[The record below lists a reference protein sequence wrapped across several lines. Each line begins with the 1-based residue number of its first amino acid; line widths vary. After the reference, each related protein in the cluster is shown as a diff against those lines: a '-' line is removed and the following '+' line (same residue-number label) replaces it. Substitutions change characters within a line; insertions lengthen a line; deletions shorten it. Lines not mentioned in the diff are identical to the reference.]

1 MLCWEVPDH
10 PSRHKAILDASDS
23 PIRIG
28 GSRPRA
34 RARWIST
41 VVFPQGHE
49 AGGPSVKELFN
60 ELKRRKVFRVA
71 VVYVAT
77 AFVILQAADIMLP
90 RLGVPDWAMSLVVAL
105 VVLGLPLALVLAWAL
120 ELTPDGVRVT
130 PAPTAGDH
138 AQPPPSLL
146 GRRTLAVAATLV
158 VLGVGLGAGWLLK
171 PGPPTPDPTAEGA
184 LYASGSVAVLP
195 FDNFAVED
203 EDYFSDGITED
214 IIAQLTRVPDLTV
227 ISRTSAMRYRN
238 TELSVREI
246 GAELGVGA
254 ILEGSVRRADG
265 RVRIVAQLIDVATD
279 THLWAETY
287 DREMADIFAVQ
298 SEVAREIASALGRT
312 LSSVVAPGSAGRE
325 HARTDPETYEL
336 YLRARHLWNQRRP
349 AALRSAIQYFEEAIA
364 RDPAFALAHA
374 GLADAYLALSVAD
387 PTAPAMPSVESAM
400 AAGRRALEL
409 DPTLGEAY
417 AALGLASTMAWAFE
431 DAEEYFARALD
442 LTPGYA
448 TAHHWAGAYR
458 AALGQ
463 TEAAVGLVRRAL
475 ELDPFSPRI
484 HQDLANRL
492 HEAGRLDEAI
502 QVLER
507 GAELDPGFPDYYLLA
522 WWLYASAGEEDR
534 ALEALLRAHALAPA
548 SGPSA
553 DAVRAAFRDA
563 GLAGAIRLVLERAPA
578 TFHSNIRR
586 ARAEV
591 YVGDTDAA
599 LRSLE
604 RMVEGHD
611 ALSAWILANK
621 LSEPLGDDPRYRALV
636 RRVGIP
642 GFR

>member
-1 MLCWEVPDH
+1 M
-10 PSRHKAILDASDS
+10 SFFA
-23 PIRIG
+23 
-28 GSRPRA
+28 
-34 RARWIST
+34 
-41 VVFPQGHE
+41 
-49 AGGPSVKELFN
+49 
-60 ELKRRKVFRVA
+60 ELKRRKVVRVA
-71 VVYVAT
+71 VVYAAT
-77 AFVILQAADIMLP
+77 AFVVLQATELFTS
-90 RLGVPDWAMSLVVAL
+90 G
-105 VVLGLPLALVLAWAL
+105 LGLPDWFFPAVTVLLILGFPVALVLAWAL

-130 PAPTAGDH
+130 PAPTAGDQD
-138 AQPPPSLL
+138 QPPPSLL
-146 GRRTLAVAATLV
+146 GRKTVLAAGLLV
-158 VLGVGLGAGWLLK
+158 IVGASLSAGWLLK
-171 PGPPTPDPTAEGA
+171 PGASTPDRIAEGA

-195 FDNFAVED
+195 FDNFAAED

-238 TELSVREI
+238 TALSVREI

-287 DREMADIFAVQ
+287 DREVADIFAVQ

-312 LSSVVAPGSAGRE
+312 LGSTAAPGADGLE

-364 RDPAFALAHA
+364 RDPDFALVHA
-374 GLADAYLALSVAD
+374 GLADVYLALAVAD
-387 PTAPAMPSVESAM
+387 PSAPAMPSLESAM
-400 AAGRRALEL
+400 AAARRALEL
-409 DPTLGEAY
+409 DSTLGEAY

-448 TAHHWAGAYR
+448 TAHHWAGNHR

-463 TEAAVGLVRRAL
+463 TEEGIELLRRAL

-484 HQDLANRL
+484 HQDLVNRL
-492 HEAGRLDEAI
+492 REAGWLDEAI

-507 GAELDPGFPDYYLLA
+507 GAELDPGYADYHLDA
-522 WWLYASAGEEDR
+522 WRVYASAGDEDR

-548 SGPSA
+548 SGLSA

-563 GLAGAIRLVLERAPA
+563 GLAGAIHLVLERAPA
-578 TFHSNIRR
+578 TFHSNFSR
-586 ARAEV
+586 AQAER

-604 RMVEGHD
+604 RAVEGHD
-611 ALSAWILANK
+611 AVSAWIFSGR
-621 LSEPLGDDPRYRALV
+621 LSEPLADDPRFQALV
-636 RRVGIP
+636 RRVGVP